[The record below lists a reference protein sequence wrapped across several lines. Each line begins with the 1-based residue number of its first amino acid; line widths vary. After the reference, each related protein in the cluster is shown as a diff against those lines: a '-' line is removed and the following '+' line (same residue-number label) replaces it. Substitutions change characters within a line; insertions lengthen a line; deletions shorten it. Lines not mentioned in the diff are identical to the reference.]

1 MLMDT
6 NPVIITVVRG
16 GKSGEICHG
25 KFLQSYYRL
34 FRTVHESKMEVFSE
48 STVANR
54 SALRDRSEV
63 AELNYTVTGITCL
76 L

>member
-25 KFLQSYYRL
+25 NSYNPTTGYFVLFMKAKWKSFLNPQLQTARHYVTDLRW
-34 FRTVHESKMEVFSE
+34 
-48 STVANR
+48 R
-54 SALRDRSEV
+54 S
-63 AELNYTVTGITCL
+63 
-76 L
+76 